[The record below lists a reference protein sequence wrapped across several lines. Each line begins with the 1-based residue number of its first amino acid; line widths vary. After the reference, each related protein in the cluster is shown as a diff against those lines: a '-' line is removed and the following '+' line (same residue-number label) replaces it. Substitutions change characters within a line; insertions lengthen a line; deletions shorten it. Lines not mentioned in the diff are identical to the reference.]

1 MDLPSDEQRL
11 QDYLWNLEKVIPNAD
26 KDWET
31 FVRPCKWQRIIKE
44 RQKKDPDGAG

>member
-1 MDLPSDEQRL
+1 MDLSSDEQRL
-11 QDYLWNLEKVIPNAD
+11 QDYLWNLEKVIPNPD

-44 RQKKDPDGAG
+44 RQKKNPDGAG